1 MEDLTVMM
9 IDSLTGDSAEK
20 PAGKCPETKG
30 RFPDDTPIGMA
41 YVPVQ
46 FWEKTYDDAT
56 ALARGT
62 LFPSL
67 DKPFIGGEAVT
78 HGK

>member
-1 MEDLTVMM
+1 MEDLTAMM
-9 IDSLTGDSAEK
+9 IGSLTDSDIEK
-20 PAGKCPETKG
+20 PSGKCPETKG
-30 RFPDDTPIGMA
+30 RFPEDTPVGMA

-67 DKPFIGGEAVT
+67 DKPFIGEEAVK
-78 HGK
+78 HE